1 MCEIKISVN
10 ELLANA
16 KVNKISRGKYFEF
29 VVTTLLDMPL
39 WTFQNR
45 VVVEG
50 EDNYRSIA
58 EILDIFGLPEESMDE
73 LCYRDLIFL
82 AKRCIESSDPNVNEK
97 VMRMAGPL
105 YDITESLVNVLRR
118 KGVKL

>member
-16 KVNKISRGKYFEF
+16 KANKISRGKYFEF
-29 VVTTLLDMPL
+29 VVTTLWDMPL

-45 VVVEG
+45 VVIEG

-73 LCYRDLIFL
+73 FYYRDIIFL
-82 AKRCIESSDPNVNEK
+82 AKRCLESSDPNVNEK

>member
-16 KVNKISRGKYFEF
+16 KANKISRGKYFEF
-29 VVTTLLDMPL
+29 VVTTLWDMPL

-73 LCYRDLIFL
+73 FYYRDIIFL
-82 AKRCIESSDPNVNEK
+82 AKRCLESSDPNVNEK

>member
-1 MCEIKISVN
+1 MCEIKISID

-16 KVNKISRGKYFEF
+16 KANKISRGKYFEF
-29 VVTTLLDMPL
+29 VVTTLWDMPL

-45 VVVEG
+45 VVSEW

-58 EILDIFGLPEESMDE
+58 EILNIFGLPEESMDE
-73 LCYRDLIFL
+73 LYYRDLIFL
-82 AKRCIESSDPNVNEK
+82 AKKCLESSEPNINEK

-105 YDITESLVNVLRR
+105 YDITESLFNVLRR